1 MGYISRYDV
10 EQLIRS
16 SSPSKIRI
24 DEEATEELVSIIEKR
39 MENIV
44 EKAVYIAMSTN
55 DVRRRKSKKLKLT
68 KTDIHMRLP
77 HCSFL

>member
-10 EQLIRS
+10 EQLIRN

-24 DEEATEELVSIIEKR
+24 DEDATEELVSIIEKR

-44 EKAVYIAMSTN
+44 EKAVYIAISTN
-55 DVRRRKSKKLKLT
+55 DVRRRKSKKVKLT
-68 KTDIHMRLP
+68 KTDINIAA
-77 HCSFL
+77 SAV

>member
-10 EQLIRS
+10 EQLIRN

-39 MENIV
+39 MEDVV
-44 EKAVYIAMSTN
+44 EKAVFIAMSTN
-55 DVRRRKSKKLKLT
+55 DVRRRKNKKVKLT
-68 KTDIHMRLP
+68 KIDINIAASAL
-77 HCSFL
+77 

>member
-10 EQLIRS
+10 EQLIRN

-24 DEEATEELVSIIEKR
+24 DEDATEELVSIIEKR

-44 EKAVYIAMSTN
+44 EKAVYIAITTN
-55 DVRRRKSKKLKLT
+55 DVRRRKAKKVKLT
-68 KTDIHMRLP
+68 KTDIHIAA
-77 HCSFL
+77 SAI

>member
-10 EQLIRS
+10 EQLIRN

-24 DEEATEELVSIIEKR
+24 DEDATEELVSIIEKR

-44 EKAVYIAMSTN
+44 EKAVYIAISTN
-55 DVRRRKSKKLKLT
+55 DVRRRKCKKVKLT
-68 KTDIHMRLP
+68 KTDINIAA
-77 HCSFL
+77 SAV

>member
-10 EQLIRS
+10 EQLIRN

-24 DEEATEELVSIIEKR
+24 DEEATEVLVSIMEKR
-39 MENIV
+39 MKNIV

-55 DVRRRKSKKLKLT
+55 DVKKRKSKKVKLT
-68 KTDIHMRLP
+68 KTDIRIAASAL
-77 HCSFL
+77 

>member
-1 MGYISRYDV
+1 VGYISRYDV

-24 DEEATEELVSIIEKR
+24 DEDATEELVSIIEKR

-44 EKAVYIAMSTN
+44 EKAVFIAMSTN
-55 DVRRRKSKKLKLT
+55 DVKRRKNKKVKLT
-68 KTDIHMRLP
+68 KTDIHIAASAL
-77 HCSFL
+77 